1 MKPMSAQQD
10 ESSQSLLFDQLG
22 LTVFERGWLSS
33 NCLLLQGDGPSA
45 LVDSGYAIHSTQT
58 LALVREALGGDPLD
72 LLLNTHLHS
81 DHCGGNHLLQSRY
94 PHLRTLI
101 PPGLAVAVSDW
112 DPVALTFEPTG
123 QHCDPFRFDGLLL
136 PGETIKLGPLTWEI
150 HAAKGHDP
158 HSVILFQAD
167 HRVLISADA
176 LWQNGFGVVFPELE
190 GKSAFEEVGLTLDA
204 VENLDPQ
211 LVLPGHGSP
220 FRDVKDAIKR
230 ARQRLESFAK
240 SPHKHARYAAKVLI
254 KFKLLEWQQI
264 SRPNF
269 LDWCSQTAY
278 VRTLAGNELATV
290 MPSQD
295 RLKSWLGPILE
306 ELERNGAL
314 EIDGDIIRNR

>member
-190 GKSAFEEVGLTLDA
+190 GKSAFEPRKPKPPGTLGTRGFGGLGKSLTMTYFHTGTRTIIGAKAFHCPVRDGKEWYHLA
-204 VENLDPQ
+204 MVVRHNL
-211 LVLPGHGSP
+211 L
-220 FRDVKDAIKR
+220 
-230 ARQRLESFAK
+230 
-240 SPHKHARYAAKVLI
+240 
-254 KFKLLEWQQI
+254 
-264 SRPNF
+264 
-269 LDWCSQTAY
+269 
-278 VRTLAGNELATV
+278 
-290 MPSQD
+290 
-295 RLKSWLGPILE
+295 SWLARCHLNEFI
-306 ELERNGAL
+306 ELR
-314 EIDGDIIRNR
+314 IS